1 MYGILALNDGGDVTQ
16 EKEKSFPSKKEWYNQ
31 NKDETQGQH
40 KLASETERLIEK
52 YKSKGKDFTE
62 TEQYRSMQDYLEG
75 VPQDRG
81 GSRGSEYSNRSI
93 IDDFS
98 GNKKKKYRQA
108 EEYRKHFL
116 DTIGQ
121 ETGAGG
127 ISNLRNMDFDTARH
141 GLTNPQ
147 YEAYRQ
153 LLMDANPELYRQ
165 AHPGAS
171 GALGA
176 AAMNFVPGVGWV
188 KRGLE
193 GITDKVTDFYE
204 SAKGG
209 LGDIYENIKE
219 SDFVEDL
226 SGLKNIPRALH
237 QMGHSAL
244 QIVPEPIRNIGDQI
258 VASDA
263 WGDVSDFGHSL
274 VDVGQNTV
282 GLLPEDI
289 KNLPAGVW
297 GDFKDM
303 VTIGK
308 AQGGI
313 VETMPDYFH
322 DYSRGI

>member
-40 KLASETERLIEK
+40 KFANETERLIEK
-52 YKSKGKDFTE
+52 YKSKGKDFTK
-62 TEQYRSMQDYLEG
+62 TEQYRGMQDYLEG

-127 ISNLRNMDFDTARH
+127 ISNLRNMNYDTARY
-141 GLTNPQ
+141 GLTGDEYFNW
-147 YEAYRQ
+147 RQ
-153 LLMDANPELYRQ
+153 QLMDANPELYRQ
-165 AHPGAS
+165 AHPVAS
-171 GALGA
+171 GALGE
-176 AAMNFVPGVGWV
+176 AAMSFVPGVGWV

-193 GITDKVTDFYE
+193 AVTDKVTDIYE
-204 SAKGG
+204 SGKGG
-209 LGDIYENIKE
+209 IEDIYEKVKE

-226 SGLKNIPRALH
+226 SGLKEIPGALH
-237 QMGHSAL
+237 QMGGNFFNA
-244 QIVPEPIRNIGDQI
+244 IP
-258 VASDA
+258 
-263 WGDVSDFGHSL
+263 
-274 VDVGQNTV
+274 
-282 GLLPEDI
+282 
-289 KNLPAGVW
+289 
-297 GDFKDM
+297 GDFLN
-303 VTIGK
+303 IIPGISGH

-313 VETMPDYFH
+313 VETMPDHFH
-322 DYSRGI
+322 DHSRGI

>member
-16 EKEKSFPSKKEWYNQ
+16 EKEKSFPSKKEWYSQ

-40 KLASETERLIEK
+40 KFANETERLIEK

-62 TEQYRSMQDYLEG
+62 TEQYRGMQDYLED

-98 GNKKKKYRQA
+98 GKKARKYAQS

-127 ISNLRNMDFDTARH
+127 ISNLRGMNFDQARY
-141 GLTNPQ
+141 GLTDPQ
-147 YEAYRQ
+147 YFAYRQ
-153 LLMDANPELYRQ
+153 QLMDANPELYRQ

-171 GALGA
+171 GDLGA
-176 AAMNFVPGVGWV
+176 AAMNFVPGVGWI

-193 GITDKVTDFYE
+193 GITGAMGDIYE

-209 LGDIYENIKE
+209 LGDVYENIKE

-226 SGLKNIPRALH
+226 SGLKEIPEAVAN
-237 QMGHSAL
+237 MGGNFL
-244 QIVPEPIRNIGDQI
+244 
-258 VASDA
+258 DA
-263 WGDVSDFGHSL
+263 I
-274 VDVGQNTV
+274 
-282 GLLPEDI
+282 P
-289 KNLPAGVW
+289 
-297 GDFKDM
+297 GDFLNILPG
-303 VTIGK
+303 VSGH

-313 VETMPDYFH
+313 VETMPDNFH